1 MPFRFGDASP
11 TGNYIEL
18 MRIIV
23 YPEILEEKVK
33 ARIDRREFLK
43 KGSSAVLGAGV
54 ALQSG
59 LKLGAQ
65 DPPLAKVV
73 EVKHSESVQSERLLN
88 GEIVRTMLRRGM
100 ENLTGSEKPWARLL
114 SPGDRVGLKINTLGR
129 PLLFTHHELIQ
140 AFVDELK
147 EFGIEE
153 NNILVWDR
161 FEKHMDDCEF
171 EFNTSGEGVRCY
183 GTISTD
189 ELISDRLDRDVVYTS
204 ENDNPDKREEGGIDS
219 YFSKIFTQECDKI
232 INLPVLKDHGLCGAT
247 LSLKNLAYGLC
258 ENNARFH
265 GPEHI
270 GPFIA
275 DFCAIPEVRKKV
287 VLHVLDGLEGC
298 YDRGPRPNN
307 LRSLFTP
314 KSIWLS
320 VDPVALDTVGL
331 KEIQS
336 ERSSR
341 AYRTLQEEGRPID
354 HIDLAA
360 KKGVGVS
367 DWNRIELEK
376 IELG

>member
-1 MPFRFGDASP
+1 M
-11 TGNYIEL
+11 
-18 MRIIV
+18 
-23 YPEILEEKVK
+23 
-33 ARIDRREFLK
+33 
-43 KGSSAVLGAGV
+43 LGAGV

-73 EVKHSESVQSERLLN
+73 EVKHSEAVQSERLLD
-88 GEIVRTMLRRGM
+88 GEIVRTMLREGM
-100 ENLTGSEKPWARLL
+100 ERLTSSEKPWARFI
-114 SPGDRVGLKINTLGR
+114 SPGDRIGLKINTLGR

-140 AFVDELK
+140 AVVDELR

-161 FEKHMDDCEF
+161 FEKHMEDCEF

-189 ELISDRLDRDVVYTS
+189 EMISDRLDRDVVFS
-204 ENDNPDKREEGGIDS
+204 SAHDNPEKREEGGTDS

-232 INLPVLKDHGLCGAT
+232 INMPILKDHGLCGVT
-247 LSLKNLAYGLC
+247 LSLKNIAYGLC

-265 GPEHI
+265 GPDHI

-275 DFCAIPEVRKKV
+275 DFCALPEVNKKV
-287 VLHVLDGLEGC
+287 VLHILDGLEAC
-298 YDRGPRPNN
+298 YDRGPRPRN

-314 KSIWLS
+314 KRIWLS
-320 VDPVALDTVGL
+320 SDPVALDAVGL
-331 KEIQS
+331 EVIQS
-336 ERSSR
+336 ERKSR
-341 AYRTLQEEGRPID
+341 AYRTLQEEGRPVD
-354 HIDLAA
+354 HIDLAE

-367 DWNRIELEK
+367 DRKRIELDK

>member
-1 MPFRFGDASP
+1 M
-11 TGNYIEL
+11 
-18 MRIIV
+18 
-23 YPEILEEKVK
+23 
-33 ARIDRREFLK
+33 
-43 KGSSAVLGAGV
+43 LGAGV

-73 EVKHSESVQSERLLN
+73 EVKHSEAVQSGRLLD
-88 GEIVRTMLRRGM
+88 GEIVRTMLRGGM
-100 ENLTGSEKPWARLL
+100 ENLTGSENPWARFL
-114 SPGDRVGLKINTLGR
+114 SPEDRVGLKINTLGR

-140 AFVDELK
+140 AVVEELK

-153 NNILVWDR
+153 NKILVWDR

-171 EFNTSGEGVRCY
+171 KFNTTGEGVRCY

-189 ELISDRLDRDVVYTS
+189 EMISDRLDRDVVFS
-204 ENDNPDKREEGGIDS
+204 SANDDPEKREEGGTES
-219 YFSKIFTQECDKI
+219 YFSRIFTHECDKI
-232 INLPVLKDHGLCGAT
+232 INMPILKDHGLCGVT

-258 ENNARFH
+258 ENNGRFH
-265 GPEHI
+265 GPEYI

-275 DFCAIPEVRKKV
+275 DFCALPEVKKKV
-287 VLHVLDGLEGC
+287 VLHILDGLEAC
-298 YDRGPRPNN
+298 YDRGPRPRK

-320 VDPVALDTVGL
+320 SDPVALDAVGL
-331 KEIQS
+331 EVIQKE
-336 ERSSR
+336 RRSR

-367 DWNRIELEK
+367 DLERIALEK